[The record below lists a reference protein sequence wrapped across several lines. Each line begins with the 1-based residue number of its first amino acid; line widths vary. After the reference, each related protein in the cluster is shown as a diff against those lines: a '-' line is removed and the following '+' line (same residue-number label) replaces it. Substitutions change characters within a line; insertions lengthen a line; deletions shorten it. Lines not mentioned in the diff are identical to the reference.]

1 MIPTEGETVEHQTA
15 FSQTVDLYVYMGVLY
30 VYMDDVYVYMGVLC
44 VCMGAPQCHEDYD
57 VQGHVLVLEAPIPP

>member
-1 MIPTEGETVEHQTA
+1 
-15 FSQTVDLYVYMGVLY
+15 MGVLY